1 MELMRYY
8 KHLRD
13 LNPKAKIEN
22 LLFCEKVR
30 GCSEFCLCPLALI
43 KDPWIKSKFP
53 IKSDTQI
60 QGDMLIMINK
70 YKLLVKSKRR
80 NTAKEVETRRKFVEE
95 LNKVFY
101 I

>member
-1 MELMRYY
+1 
-8 KHLRD
+8 
-13 LNPKAKIEN
+13 
-22 LLFCEKVR
+22 
-30 GCSEFCLCPLALI
+30 
-43 KDPWIKSKFP
+43 
-53 IKSDTQI
+53 
-60 QGDMLIMINK
+60 MLIMINK